1 MENNLLAIWL
11 WNREV
16 GRLYWDDSLSRA
28 VFAYSPT
35 FLRGN
40 LDIAPLVASIHSPAA
55 LKPLLGSKDKLYQG
69 LPPFL
74 ADSLPDKWGNLVFE
88 NWRNAH
94 HLRAKQITPVDKL
107 SFIGNRGMGALEF
120 RPAIPLEQQPADL
133 PLTDLY
139 RLSLRIFTERTQV
152 QILPEESLT
161 MQSLYAVGTSAG
173 GQHPKALIAINRTTN
188 EIRSGQM
195 EWGDDFDYYIIKFA
209 ERSTFPSTQVEYAFY
224 LMAQDL
230 GIDMMPSRLIEVD
243 GALHFLTRRFD
254 RQNGKRIHIQTLAA
268 MSETAYS
275 YEDLLMVARQLG
287 ISQEEQ
293 EQLFLRIIMNIWGGN
308 VDDHTK
314 NFAFMLS
321 DDGLWHITPAYDV
334 TFTTD
339 LDGPAYFNRHELSL
353 RGKTDHITYDDLLRF
368 AQDNSIK
375 RASAMLNRIADTLS
389 RWQTYASQ
397 AAVPEPYA
405 SRIAHH
411 IHSLIN
417 NAL

>member
-16 GRLYWDDSLSRA
+16 GRLYWDESLSRS
-28 VFAYSPT
+28 VFAYNPD

-40 LDIAPLVASIHSPAA
+40 LNIAPLVASINSPAA
-55 LKPLLGSKDKLYQG
+55 LKPILGSKEKLYQG

-94 HLRAKQITPVDKL
+94 HLHTKQITPVDKL
-107 SFIGNRGMGALEF
+107 AFIGNRGMGALEF

-133 PLTDLY
+133 PLVDLY
-139 RLSLRIFTERTQV
+139 RLSLRIFAERTQV

-188 EIRSGQM
+188 EIRSGQV

-209 ERSTFPSTQVEYAFY
+209 ERNIFSSTQVEYAFY
-224 LMAQDL
+224 LMAQDM

-243 GALHFLTRRFD
+243 GALHFLTQRFD

-275 YEDLLMVARQLG
+275 YEDLMTVARQLG

-293 EQLFLRIIMNIWGGN
+293 EQLFLRIIINIWGGN

-321 DDGLWHITPAYDV
+321 EDGLWHITPAYDV

-353 RGKTDHITYDDLLRF
+353 RGKTAHITYDDLLRF

-375 RASAMLNRIADTLS
+375 RASAMLNRAADTLS
-389 RWQTYASQ
+389 QWQTYARQ
-397 AAVPEPYA
+397 AAVPEPYT
-405 SRIAHH
+405 SRIAQH

-417 NAL
+417 KTL

>member
-88 NWRNAH
+88 NWRNTH

-133 PLTDLY
+133 PLADLY

-188 EIRSGQM
+188 EIRSGQI

-209 ERSTFPSTQVEYAFY
+209 ERNAFPSTQVEYAFY

-243 GALHFLTRRFD
+243 RALHFLTRRFD

>member
-16 GRLYWDDSLSRA
+16 GRLYWDESLRRS
-28 VFAYSPT
+28 VFAYNPD

-55 LKPLLGSKDKLYQG
+55 LKPILGSKEKLYQG

-88 NWRNAH
+88 NWQNAH
-94 HLRAKQITPVDKL
+94 HLHTKQITPVDKL
-107 SFIGNRGMGALEF
+107 AFIGNRGMGALEF
-120 RPAIPLEQQPADL
+120 RPAIPLEQQPANL
-133 PLTDLY
+133 PLADLY
-139 RLSLRIFTERTQV
+139 RLSLRIFAERTQV

-209 ERSTFPSTQVEYAFY
+209 ERSAFPSTQVEYAFY
-224 LMAQDL
+224 LMAQDM

-254 RQNGKRIHIQTLAA
+254 RKNGKRIHIQTLAA

-275 YEDLLMVARQLG
+275 YEDLMMVARLLG

-293 EQLFLRIIMNIWGGN
+293 EQLFLRIVMNIWGGN

-321 DDGLWHITPAYDV
+321 EDGLWHITPAYDV

-339 LDGPAYFNRHELSL
+339 LDGPSYFNRHELSL

-375 RASAMLNRIADTLS
+375 RASAMLNRAADTLS
-389 RWQTYASQ
+389 QWHTYARQ
-397 AAVPEPYA
+397 AAVSEPYA
-405 SRIAHH
+405 SRIARH
-411 IHSLIN
+411 ICSLITPTP
-417 NAL
+417 